1 MMHNYKKLT
10 IKEWALED
18 RPREKIMSKGI
29 KSLSSAELLSVII
42 GSGTRTA
49 SAVEL
54 SKNILKSVNNN
65 IDELAKL
72 DLNHLQKIPGIG
84 PARAL
89 TILAAFELSTRRNS
103 HASLPGKKIKGSKDV
118 FEIFHPL
125 LKDLVFEEFWIL
137 LINRANL
144 VLDKSKISQGGI
156 SGTVIDTR
164 IILKKAVDRLSSSL
178 ILCHN
183 HPSGNLK
190 PSEADIRITE
200 KIKKSGEL
208 MDINLLDHLIIAD
221 NSYFSFA
228 DEGLI

>member
-1 MMHNYKKLT
+1 MNNYKKLT

-18 RPREKIMSKGI
+18 RPREKIISQGI
-29 KSLSSAELLSVII
+29 KSLSPAELLSVII

-65 IDELAKL
+65 IDELARR
-72 DLNHLQKIPGIG
+72 DLNQLQKIPGIG

-89 TILAAFELSTRRNS
+89 SILAAFELSTRRNS
-103 HASLPGKKIKGSKDV
+103 HAAHPRKKIGGSKDV

-125 LKDLVFEEFWIL
+125 LKDLAYEEFWIL

-164 IILKKAVDRLSSSL
+164 IILKKAVDKLSSSL

-200 KIKKSGEL
+200 KIKKSGEI

>member
-1 MMHNYKKLT
+1 MNKYKKLT

-18 RPREKIMSKGI
+18 RPREKIMSHGI
-29 KSLSSAELLSVII
+29 KSLSSAEILAVII
-42 GSGTRTA
+42 GSGTRKA

-54 SKNILKSVNNN
+54 SKSILNSVNNN
-65 IDELAKL
+65 IEELARL
-72 DLNHLQKIPGIG
+72 DLTQLQKIPGIG

-89 TILAAFELSTRRNS
+89 SILATFELSNRRNS
-103 HASLPGKKIKGSKDV
+103 HAAHPGKKIKGSKDV
-118 FEIFHPL
+118 FGIFHPL
-125 LKDLVFEEFWIL
+125 LKDLAVEEFWIL
-137 LINRANL
+137 LVNRANM
-144 VLDKSKISQGGI
+144 VLDKAKISQGGI

-164 IILKKAVDRLSSSL
+164 IILKKAVDKLSSAL

>member
-1 MMHNYKKLT
+1 MKNYTKLT

-18 RPREKIMSKGI
+18 RPREKIMVQGI
-29 KSLSSAELLSVII
+29 KSLSTAEILSVII

-54 SKNILKSVNNN
+54 SKSILKSVDNDIN
-65 IDELAKL
+65 ILAKL
-72 DLNHLQKIPGIG
+72 DISQLRKIPGIG

-89 TILAAFELSTRRNS
+89 SILAAFELGTRRNS
-103 HASLPGKKIKGSKDV
+103 QPDHPVKKIKGSRDV

-125 LKDLVFEEFWIL
+125 MRDLVIEEFWIL
-137 LINRANL
+137 LVNRANL
-144 VLDKSKISQGGI
+144 VLDKSRISQGGI

-164 IILKKAVDRLSSSL
+164 IILKKAIDKLSSSL

-208 MDINLLDHLIIAD
+208 MDINLLDHLIISD

>member
-1 MMHNYKKLT
+1 MNQYKKLT

-18 RPREKIMSKGI
+18 RPREKIISHGI
-29 KSLSSAELLSVII
+29 KSLSSAEILAVILR
-42 GSGTRTA
+42 SGTRKA

-54 SKNILKSVNNN
+54 SKCILNSVNNN

-72 DLNHLQKIPGIG
+72 DLYQLQQIPGIG

-89 TILAAFELSTRRNS
+89 SILAAFELSNRRHAHSS
-103 HASLPGKKIKGSKDV
+103 HPGKKIRGSKDV
-118 FEIFHPL
+118 FEIFQPL
-125 LKDLVFEEFWIL
+125 LKDLAVEEFWIL
-137 LINRANL
+137 LVNRANL

-164 IILKKAVDRLSSSL
+164 IILKKAVEKLSSSL